1 MPTDATLEE
10 TLPLKTAVQGPS
22 RLQRFFWI
30 SIGILIV
37 LVLGGIGVWMGYQ
50 AGIEQRVQK
59 HTEQVTLK
67 ASTQF
72 ELGLVDLRE
81 KRYDMA
87 LARFKYVI
95 ELDPQFPGAAEKIAE
110 VQVAMNIKATPTIA
124 LTATPIPPTPTP
136 DIRGEEELFTQSQQ
150 LLTAKQWDKLLLTLD
165 ALRKKNLAY
174 KPMEVD
180 GMYYLALRNKGVYDI
195 LNLGNLEPGLYYLA
209 LAERF
214 APLDADAESYREY
227 ARLYIT
233 GASFWMID
241 WEQVVL
247 FFGQI
252 YPSLPNLR
260 DSTSMT
266 AQERYRVALL
276 KLAEKDIAGGD
287 PCTAQGLYEEAL
299 KVGADQS
306 VMPTATKNAENCT
319 ASKNPTSPPPAVVTG
334 TVTPTPTVTL
344 TPGGAQTPLPSLT
357 PTLPPAQ
364 PSSTFTPLPPTAEP
378 TATPT
383 PTTAPAGNSR

>member
-1 MPTDATLEE
+1 MKPA
-10 TLPLKTAVQGPS
+10 AQGPS
-22 RLQRFFWI
+22 KTQRFFWI

-37 LVLGGIGVWMGYQ
+37 LVLGGVGVWMGYQ
-50 AGIEQRVQK
+50 AGIEMRVEK
-59 HTEQVTLK
+59 HSEQVTLK

-72 ELGLVDLRE
+72 ELGVVDLRE

-87 LARFKYVI
+87 LARFKYVM
-95 ELDPQFPGAAEKIAE
+95 ELDPQFPGVAEQIAAA
-110 VQVAMNIKATPTIA
+110 QVAMSIKATPTIA
-124 LTATPIPPTPTP
+124 PTATPIPPTPTP
-136 DIRGEEELFTQSQQ
+136 DIRGEEELFNQSKQ
-150 LLTAKQWDKLLLTLD
+150 LLSDKKWDELLKTLD

-180 GMYYLALRNKGVYDI
+180 GMYYLGLRNKGVYDI

-260 DSTSMT
+260 DSTNMT

-276 KLAEKDIAGGD
+276 KLAEKDTAGGD
-287 PCTAQGLYEEAL
+287 PCTAKDLYEEAI
-299 KVGADQS
+299 KVGNDQS
-306 VMPTATKNAENCT
+306 IYPTATKVAEVCT

-334 TVTPTPTVTL
+334 TITPTPTL
-344 TPGGAQTPLPSLT
+344 TATVAAGQDTPVPSLT
-357 PTLPPAQ
+357 PTVPPPTTA
-364 PSSTFTPLPPTAEP
+364 PTAAPTAEP
-378 TATPT
+378 TAVPTQT
-383 PTTAPAGNSR
+383 PTTAPAGLAR